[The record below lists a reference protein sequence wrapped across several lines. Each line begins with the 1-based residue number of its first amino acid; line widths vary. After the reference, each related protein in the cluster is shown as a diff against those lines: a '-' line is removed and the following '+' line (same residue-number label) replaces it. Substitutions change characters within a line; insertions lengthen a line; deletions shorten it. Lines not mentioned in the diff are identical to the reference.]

1 MLFESL
7 NLTPKGK
14 QLLEHKDR
22 FEDLKIGRVII
33 NKAETLADLSN
44 PDTVK
49 KIACIG
55 DGNPQRLRA

>member
-22 FEDLKIGRVII
+22 FEDIKIGRVII
-33 NKAETLADLSN
+33 NTAEKLSALSK
-44 PDTVK
+44 PETVK
-49 KIACIG
+49 DIACIG
-55 DGNPQRLRA
+55 DG

>member
-22 FEDLKIGRVII
+22 FEDIKIGRVII
-33 NKAETLADLSN
+33 NTTEAL
-44 PDTVK
+44 
-49 KIACIG
+49 
-55 DGNPQRLRA
+55 